1 MSHAAPPP
9 GHAAPKDGRRQRLI
23 ETTLDTLADY
33 GYVGTTLARIA
44 ARADISPALLV
55 HYFGDKDRLM
65 EAAFRALA
73 ARLSAGVSARLQ
85 MARGARARVQAVI
98 DANLAPEAFTPRVG
112 AVWLAFWGQVVHAP
126 RLRRV
131 QTVYQRRM
139 LSNLCQPLRAVM
151 PAEQARQL
159 AAMIAALIDGVW
171 LHAALSE
178 WREADSEA
186 ARAMIAALLDSRF
199 WQEPEPASAIRTS
212 STIACRSP

>member
-1 MSHAAPPP
+1 
-9 GHAAPKDGRRQRLI
+9 
-23 ETTLDTLADY
+23 
-33 GYVGTTLARIA
+33 
-44 ARADISPALLV
+44 
-55 HYFGDKDRLM
+55 
-65 EAAFRALA
+65 
-73 ARLSAGVSARLQ
+73 
-85 MARGARARVQAVI
+85 
-98 DANLAPEAFTPRVG
+98 
-112 AVWLAFWGQVVHAP
+112 
-126 RLRRV
+126 
-131 QTVYQRRM
+131 M